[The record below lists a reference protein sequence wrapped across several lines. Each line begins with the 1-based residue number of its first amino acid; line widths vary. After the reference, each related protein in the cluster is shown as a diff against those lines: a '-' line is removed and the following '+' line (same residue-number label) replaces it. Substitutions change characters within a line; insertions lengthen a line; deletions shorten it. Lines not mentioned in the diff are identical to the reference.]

1 MKEFLAVDDIRDSGA
16 WQAAIAEFVATF
28 GFVFLGLGAV
38 AFAAGNIL
46 IVALAHGLAITL
58 FIIALGRV
66 SGGHIN
72 PAVTVA
78 AVVTQRMGLTK
89 GLMYVVAQLGG
100 AALGAFTLAAFLE
113 GSGIELS
120 THNLAS
126 GLEPFKGII
135 VEAVLTFFLVFTVI
149 AVAMDPR
156 GSAKLAPF
164 AIGFIVLVDHFV
176 GVPLTGASM
185 NPARSFGPAL
195 AAGEWANHWV
205 YWVGPIIGSIVA
217 AVFYELVFVR
227 WNSKETA

>member
-1 MKEFLAVDDIRDSGA
+1 
-16 WQAAIAEFVATF
+16 
-28 GFVFLGLGAV
+28 
-38 AFAAGNIL
+38 
-46 IVALAHGLAITL
+46 
-58 FIIALGRV
+58 
-66 SGGHIN
+66 IN

-100 AALGAFTLAAFLE
+100 AALGACTLAAFLE

-120 THNLAS
+120 AHSLAS
-126 GLEPFKGII
+126 GLEPGKGII
-135 VEAVLTFFLVFTVI
+135 IEAVLTFFLVFTVI

-164 AIGFIVLVDHFV
+164 AIGFIVLVDHMV

-195 AAGEWANHWV
+195 AAGEWADHWV
-205 YWVGPIIGSIVA
+205 YWVGPIIGGIVA

-227 WNSKETA
+227 WNSEKTA